1 MLKIKEL
8 IYHSWHFF
16 AFTFTKDSVY
26 KPLIAVGFKGFIS
39 TLLVLVITFLT
50 THAPYESEKYKLQ
63 FEIQKK
69 ALLDLTPN
77 RALTIDEAQVIGKQ
91 HPELIEQTAQYIQ
104 KQGYFDKI
112 IDMVFKFLVIGTIG
126 SIALLLLGLIG
137 WESDMKQQFKTQNQ
151 PKPFSTKKR

>member
-1 MLKIKEL
+1 MLKIKGL
-8 IYHSWHFF
+8 ICHSWRFF
-16 AFTFTKDSVY
+16 VFTFTKESVY
-26 KPLIAVGFKGFIS
+26 KPLIATGFKGFIS

-77 RALTIDEAQVIGKQ
+77 RALTIDEAQTIGKQ

-104 KQGYFDKI
+104 KQGYFERI
-112 IDMVFKFLVIGTIG
+112 INMVLNFLIIGTIG
-126 SIALLLLGLIG
+126 SIALLLLGLAG
-137 WESDMKQQFKTQNQ
+137 WDSDMKQQFKTQNQ
-151 PKPFSTKKR
+151 PKPFNTKKR